1 MLYEHGVTSQTV
13 GEARPVRI
21 LPARCLSR
29 IYSQKGWYLIYI
41 YIYIYIY
48 IFSGFCVYC
57 YLGFRYLYFIY
68 LVYLAIICALI
79 LTMSL
84 KGLSSVNSKGFRF
97 RHSYIWSCSLFEEIL
112 HFARG
117 LSLENRGFSFM
128 FSIIFTSFTAS
139 LLFPLLIFIFFFGHN
154 F

>member
-1 MLYEHGVTSQTV
+1 MY
-13 GEARPVRI
+13 
-21 LPARCLSR
+21 
-29 IYSQKGWYLIYI
+29 IYI

-48 IFSGFCVYC
+48 VYSGFCVYC

-68 LVYLAIICALI
+68 LVYLAIIYDLI

-97 RHSYIWSCSLFEEIL
+97 RHSYTWSCSLFEEIL

-117 LSLENRGFSFM
+117 LSLENRGFSFI
-128 FSIIFTSFTAS
+128 FSITFTSFTAS
-139 LLFPLLIFIFFFGHN
+139 LLFPLLVFIFFFVHN